1 MNSKWHFYTSLIK
14 SLIRAAGCLLAVLSK
29 RWENGNNFP
38 DAEILGVLEEK
49 RREISFVVIPGMA
62 LGG

>member
-29 RWENGNNFP
+29 RWEVMAISFLI
-38 DAEILGVLEEK
+38 AEILGVLEEIK
-49 RREISFVVIPGMA
+49 DER
-62 LGG
+62 

>member
-29 RWENGNNFP
+29 RWEVMATTFLI
-38 DAEILGVLEEK
+38 AEILGVLEEIK
-49 RREISFVVIPGMA
+49 DER
-62 LGG
+62 

>member
-29 RWENGNNFP
+29 RWEVMATTFLI
-38 DAEILGVLEEK
+38 AEILGVLEDK
-49 RREISFVVIPGMA
+49 RREISFVVIPGSW
-62 LGG
+62 L